1 MGGAA
6 VPAPTLPTM
15 ARTVTR
21 EQLAAALAALA
32 AAGPDPDR
40 ATTAEAVR
48 ASLRWLAQ
56 CNPGKAVEI
65 RVPPYAA
72 VQAVGGL
79 SHTRGTPPN
88 VVETDPGTWIGLVTG
103 GTTWN
108 DALADGR
115 ITASGTR
122 ADLSCLLPLVEGRIG

>member
-1 MGGAA
+1 
-6 VPAPTLPTM
+6 M

-21 EQLAAALAALA
+21 DQLAAALTAVDEAA
-32 AAGPDPDR
+32 PSPDR
-40 ATTAEAVR
+40 ATTAAAVR

-56 CNPGKAVEI
+56 QHPGKSVEI

-88 VVETDPGTWIGLVTG
+88 VVETDPATWLGLVTG
-103 GTTWN
+103 TIDWRQ
-108 DALADGR
+108 ALADGR
-115 ITASGTR
+115 VTASGTR
-122 ADLSCLLPLVEGRIG
+122 ADLSSLLPLTGLSAHDPPGSGG

>member
-1 MGGAA
+1 
-6 VPAPTLPTM
+6 M

-21 EQLAAALAALA
+21 RQLAAALAAID

-56 CNPGKAVEI
+56 QHPGKAVEI
-65 RVPPYAA
+65 RVPPFAA

-88 VVETDPGTWIGLVTG
+88 VVETDPATWIGLVTG
-103 GTTWN
+103 ATTWD

-115 ITASGTR
+115 VTASGTR
-122 ADLSCLLPLVEGRIG
+122 ADLSLLLPLADPAAEVGLDDPPGPRG

>member
-1 MGGAA
+1 
-6 VPAPTLPTM
+6 M

-21 EQLAAALAALA
+21 RQLAAALAAID

-56 CNPGKAVEI
+56 QHPGKAVEI
-65 RVPPYAA
+65 RVPPFAA

-88 VVETDPGTWIGLVTG
+88 VVETDPATWIGLVTG
-103 GTTWN
+103 ATTWD

-115 ITASGTR
+115 VTASGTR
-122 ADLSCLLPLVEGRIG
+122 ADLSLLLPLADRAAEVGLDDPPGPRG